1 MLVVSGVEQAQ
12 DQRHLP
18 CVFARLRR
26 SILGADAVLQWRRKV
41 LLFQEELYFI

>member
-1 MLVVSGVEQAQ
+1 MLIVSGVEQ

-18 CVFARLRR
+18 CVARLRR